1 MARALQKLDWEES
14 AEELYDRYRTERDL
28 QRRKRLHLLW
38 LVRRGTSA
46 TAAAQ
51 EAGVGLRTALRWLDW
66 YRAAGLEELLRRGAG
81 RGAPRAPGLVS
92 PPQKAALLGPCRA
105 R

>member
-1 MARALQKLDWEES
+1 MARALQKIDWEES
-14 AEELYDRYRTERDL
+14 AAELYDRYRTERDL

-66 YRAAGLEELLRRGAG
+66 YRAAGLEELLRRGPG
-81 RGAPRAPGLVS
+81 PWGPRGPGLVS
-92 PPQKAALLGPCRA
+92 PPPKGAPPARCR
-105 R
+105 